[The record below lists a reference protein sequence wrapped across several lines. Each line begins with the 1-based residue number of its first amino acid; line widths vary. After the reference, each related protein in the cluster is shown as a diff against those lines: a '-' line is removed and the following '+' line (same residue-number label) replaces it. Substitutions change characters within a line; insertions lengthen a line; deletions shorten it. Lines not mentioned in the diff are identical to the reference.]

1 MGITKSDFMRGMQC
15 EKMLWLDKHKP
26 EEKIIPEE
34 VQARLDAGNEFG
46 DKAMGFFGEYTEVT
60 AYKPDG
66 SLDFKKMLE
75 NTKEC
80 IENRV
85 SVICEGA
92 FLWYGNYCAVDILK
106 LTENGYEM
114 YEIKNSDSVKEQF
127 VKDAAFQYYILK
139 KCGLRVPK
147 VFIGYNNNGELAFS
161 EVTALC
167 RKYYT
172 LINDNIFRLNKV
184 KFAKTEPCAEMGDRC
199 DYPYECWYKEYCLK
213 NAEEGGKK

>member
-106 LTENGYEM
+106 LTESGYEM

-127 VKDAAFQYYILK
+127 VKDAAFQYFILK
-139 KCGLRVPK
+139 KCGLKVPK
-147 VFIGYNNNGELAFS
+147 VFIGYNNGGELVFS

-167 RKYYT
+167 RKYYS
-172 LINDNIFRLNKV
+172 LISDNIFRLNKV
-184 KFAKTEPCAEMGDRC
+184 KFAKIEPCAEMGERC
-199 DYPYECWYKEYCLK
+199 DYPYECWYKDYCLK
-213 NAEEGGKK
+213 NAEDDLK